1 MAPPLD
7 DGRKSER
14 MARPERSP
22 WLRGVVAALALA
34 TATWAAPGP
43 AAERL
48 PIFDTHLHYSR
59 DVWEAFPPATIL
71 DKLDAAGVPRA
82 LVSSTPDAGTLA
94 LYEAAPAR
102 VAPALRPYRK
112 PGDMAN
118 WFRNPEIAVYLK
130 ERLELGLHVAIGE
143 FHLMDLAGVGTPE
156 MRALIGQAVARGL
169 FLHVHSSAGQ
179 IEALFEIEPGL
190 RIVWAHAGMGAP
202 PEVVGALLDR
212 YDTLW
217 TELSFRAQDVA
228 QGGDIEPDWRALL
241 LRHADRFMIGTDT
254 YTISRWEAYWALV
267 EQQRTWVSQLPPE
280 AARAIAYGNAVRL
293 FGPGKAAFWP

>member
-1 MAPPLD
+1 MGPH
-7 DGRKSER
+7 GSF
-14 MARPERSP
+14 
-22 WLRGVVAALALA
+22 WLRGVAAALALVL
-34 TATWAAPGP
+34 WAGPGP

-48 PIFDTHLHYSR
+48 PIFDTHVHYSR
-59 DVWEAFPPATIL
+59 GVWEAFPPAAIL
-71 DKLDAAGVPRA
+71 DKLDQAGVPRA

-94 LYEAAPAR
+94 LHQAAPAR
-102 VAPALRPYRK
+102 VAPFLRPYRK

-118 WFRNPEIAVYLK
+118 WFRDPKVVTYLN
-130 ERLELGLHVAIGE
+130 ERLELNRHQGIGE
-143 FHLMDLAGVGTPE
+143 FHLMDLAEAGTPE
-156 MRALIGQAVARGL
+156 MRAVIGQAMARGL

-179 IEALFEIEPGL
+179 IAALFEIEPGL

-202 PEVVGALLDR
+202 PEVIGALLDR

-217 TELSFRAQDVA
+217 TELSFRAEDVA
-228 QGGDIEPDWRALL
+228 QGEDIEPDWRALL

-293 FGPGKAAFWP
+293 FGPGKARFWP